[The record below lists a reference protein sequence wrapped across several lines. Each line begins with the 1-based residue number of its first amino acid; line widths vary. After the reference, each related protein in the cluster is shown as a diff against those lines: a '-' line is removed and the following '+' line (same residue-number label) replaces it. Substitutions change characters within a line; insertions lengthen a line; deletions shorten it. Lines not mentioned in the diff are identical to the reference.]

1 MDNLSIF
8 LFAIACI
15 STLVGAFYLMASA
28 ATSKPVREYNGM
40 RSAGQYPYNRNLHPE
55 MVDVKEGEQLL
66 GVTFEE
72 KPTSCDIED
81 YNKLQDRIN
90 RLKME
95 LSDPWKDEEDD
106 DDDDGDVVA
115 LNR

>member
-1 MDNLSIF
+1 
-8 LFAIACI
+8 
-15 STLVGAFYLMASA
+15 
-28 ATSKPVREYNGM
+28 
-40 RSAGQYPYNRNLHPE
+40 